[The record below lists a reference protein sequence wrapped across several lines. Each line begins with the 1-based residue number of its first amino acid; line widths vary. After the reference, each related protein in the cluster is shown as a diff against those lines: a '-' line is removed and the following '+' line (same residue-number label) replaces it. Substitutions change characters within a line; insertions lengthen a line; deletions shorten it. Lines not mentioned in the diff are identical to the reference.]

1 MMDNRFENNVKR
13 PEMCSFNN
21 KPYLARLTTACV
33 LLCAGLSP
41 SAKGDT
47 LQEVMQQKLV
57 QQEEAVKTEEIKTK
71 PSEPADTDKPATE
84 TMPIEA
90 IGSVEE
96 KAAMPAVQTISGL
109 ASFYATKFNGRRT
122 ASGERFNSKLLTAAH
137 LSLPF
142 GSLLKVTNPSNSQS
156 VIVRINDRG
165 PYIQNRV
172 IDLTRAAADLLG
184 ITRLGVAQVEIE
196 ILNP

>member
-1 MMDNRFENNVKR
+1 M
-13 PEMCSFNN
+13 
-21 KPYLARLTTACV
+21 
-33 LLCAGLSP
+33 
-41 SAKGDT
+41 
-47 LQEVMQQKLV
+47 

-90 IGSVEE
+90 LGSVEE
-96 KAAMPAVQTISGL
+96 KAAMPSVQTISGL

-142 GSLLKVTNPSNSQS
+142 GSLLKVTNPSNNQS

-165 PYIQNRV
+165 PYVNDRI
-172 IDLTRAAADLLG
+172 IDLSWRSAKELGFAAHGLA
-184 ITRLGVAQVEIE
+184 RVRVRYAR
-196 ILNP
+196 

>member
-1 MMDNRFENNVKR
+1 M
-13 PEMCSFNN
+13 
-21 KPYLARLTTACV
+21 TACV
-33 LLCAGLSP
+33 LFCAGLSP
-41 SAKGDT
+41 AAKGDT
-47 LQEVMQQKLV
+47 LQDAMQQKVV
-57 QQEEAVKTEEIKTK
+57 QQEGPDKTEEIKTK
-71 PSEPADTDKPATE
+71 PTELADTDKPAPE
-84 TMPIEA
+84 TMPFEA

-96 KAAMPAVQTISGL
+96 KAAMPTVQTISGL

-142 GSLLKVTNPSNSQS
+142 GSLLKVTNPGNSKS

-172 IDLTRAAADLLG
+172 IDLSRAAADLLG